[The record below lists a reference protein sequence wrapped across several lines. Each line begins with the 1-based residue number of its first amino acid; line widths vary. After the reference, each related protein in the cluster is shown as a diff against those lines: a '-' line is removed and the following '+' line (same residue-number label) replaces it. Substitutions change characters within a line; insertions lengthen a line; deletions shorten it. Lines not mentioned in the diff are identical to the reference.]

1 MRSAGTTKTSSYATW
16 VQYVVL
22 PLAIVTIWQLA
33 AVAGSIKPVTLPS
46 PADVCER
53 FFELATGGVLARHIA
68 ISLLRVIEG
77 AALALAVGVTLGA
90 AIGLS
95 QALGRLCNGILQ
107 VLKPIPPLAWIPL
120 TILWFGIGE
129 MSKVYLIFL
138 GAVFPILVSVIDAI
152 RQTDAKYVEVARVL
166 ETPRSKFIRQVVL
179 PGALPAIM
187 TGVRVG
193 IGVAWMCVVAAEMI
207 AASRGVGYMI
217 MDARQLSQPETVIV
231 GMLVIG
237 VCGKLMD
244 MGLYRLERWLIPWRP
259 AYVGA

>member
-1 MRSAGTTKTSSYATW
+1 METTAVNKSSRLGTAAQF
-16 VQYVVL
+16 VAL
-22 PLAIVTIWQLA
+22 PLAVVAIWQLA
-33 AVAGSIKPVTLPS
+33 AEAGYITPVTLPS
-46 PADVCER
+46 PARVIAT
-53 FFELATGGVLARHIA
+53 FFALAADGVLARHIG
-68 ISLLRVIEG
+68 ISILRVFEG
-77 AALALAVGVTLGA
+77 AALAVILGVGLGV

-95 QALGRLCNGILQ
+95 RSLARLCDVVIQ

-129 MSKVYLIFL
+129 LSKVYLIFL
-138 GAVFPILVSVIDAI
+138 GAIFPILVGVIDAI
-152 RQTDAKYVEVARVL
+152 RQTDTKYVEVARVL
-166 ETPRSKFIRQVVL
+166 ETPRGKFIRQVVL

-193 IGVAWMCVVAAEMI
+193 VGVAWMCVVAAEMI
-207 AASRGVGYMI
+207 AAASGVGYMI

-244 MGLYRLERWLIPWRP
+244 MGLTRLETALIPWKV
-259 AYVGA
+259 AYAGA